1 MVTAI
6 ILLKVARQSINDV
19 AGRMADLEGISE
31 VYSVGGRY
39 DLIAIARLPNND
51 ALAKLVTEGM
61 RELDGVLDTETMRAF
76 KAHSRHD
83 LETMFSVGM

>member
-61 RELDGVLDTETMRAF
+61 RELDGVLDTETMLAF